1 MRVSR
6 CASVDARSAGEQ
18 DKRYLSLSCFAS
30 WTLIIRKE
38 YSHSRES
45 HKMTKRVLSLSR
57 GSRESQ
63 NDNSSWYKTSKDNKR
78 VTSHKLINSLLNVNS
93 LVYQERQTP
102 ISAVSFFDKSL
113 PLLFHPPMME
123 TTFPHGLAQIA
134 SKYVSGLLAPS
145 RCLGAFLRFGD
156 KC

>member
-1 MRVSR
+1 MR
-6 CASVDARSAGEQ
+6 DF
-18 DKRYLSLSCFAS
+18 SLSCFAS
-30 WTLIIRKE
+30 WTLIIQKE
-38 YSHSRES
+38 YSHFRER

-63 NDNSSWYKTSKDNKR
+63 NDNSSWYKTSNDNER
-78 VTSHKLINSLLNVNS
+78 VTSHKLLNSLFYFNS

-113 PLLFHPPMME
+113 PLLSLHPMTE
-123 TTFPHGLAQIA
+123 TTFPHGQAQIA